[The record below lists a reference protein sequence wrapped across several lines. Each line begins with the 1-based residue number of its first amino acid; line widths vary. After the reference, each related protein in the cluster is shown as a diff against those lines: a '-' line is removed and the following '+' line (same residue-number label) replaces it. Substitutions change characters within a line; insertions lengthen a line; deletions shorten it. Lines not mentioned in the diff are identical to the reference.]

1 MPFIKEI
8 PKKVE
13 KPWGWELW
21 IALSENYA
29 GKILHI
35 NEGESLSLQYHNIKD
50 ESIYVLKGI
59 LHLEIKEEDGL
70 KEISLE
76 EGQSFRIPPG
86 TIHRFKS
93 SSGCDIIEV
102 STPHL
107 EDVVRLEDKYG
118 RVK

>member
-1 MPFIKEI
+1 MQPLNI

-21 IALSENYA
+21 IALSEHYA
-29 GKILHI
+29 GKIIHI
-35 NEGESLSLQYHNIKD
+35 NPGELLSLQYHKIKD
-50 ESIYVLKGI
+50 ESIYVLKGF
-59 LHLEIKEEDGL
+59 LVLEIKENENL
-70 KEISLE
+70 KEIKLE
-76 EGQSFRIPPG
+76 EGDCFRIPPG

-102 STPHL
+102 STPQL

>member
-1 MPFIKEI
+1 MQSLNI

-21 IALSENYA
+21 IALSEHYA

-35 NEGESLSLQYHNIKD
+35 NAGESLSLQFHKIKD
-50 ESIYVLKGI
+50 ESIYVLKGLLI
-59 LHLEIKEEDGL
+59 LEIQENESLKKMEL
-70 KEISLE
+70 KEGE
-76 EGQSFRIPPG
+76 CFRITPG